1 MRQQLWACLHKL
13 DDEEDDDRII
23 ELFDTLP
30 DQAMFELTLAEL
42 EAPVCAQCSRGVAQ
56 CKTTCSVHCSDVVNS
71 YGHVVGIQ
79 PVYN

>member
-42 EAPVCAQCSRGVAQ
+42 EAPACAAEEWLSARPRAAYIVAMWYIRA
-56 CKTTCSVHCSDVVNS
+56 V
-71 YGHVVGIQ
+71 
-79 PVYN
+79 